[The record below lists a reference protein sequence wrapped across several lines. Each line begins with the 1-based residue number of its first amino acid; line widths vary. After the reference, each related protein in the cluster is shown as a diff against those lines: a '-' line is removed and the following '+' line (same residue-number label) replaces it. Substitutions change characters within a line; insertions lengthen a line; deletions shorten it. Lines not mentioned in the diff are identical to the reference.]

1 MAHAQEVR
9 PEFGF
14 RDNDEL
20 GLKGCQVRLQAEL
33 KIELKIESI
42 FLSEPGRGEL
52 LASIRRGGNYDSMV
66 WIFEPKLSN
75 EFADGQDFADG
86 NSV

>member
-1 MAHAQEVR
+1 MGHAQEVR

-20 GLKGCQVRLQAEL
+20 GLKGCKVRLQAEL
-33 KIELKIESI
+33 KIEWKVEGIL
-42 FLSEPGRGEL
+42 LSEPVPGEL
-52 LASIRRGGNYDSMV
+52 LASIRGGGNYDSML

-75 EFADGQDFADG
+75 KFADGQDFADG